1 MRVAPP
7 LEPRLA
13 LLLPDAGEDG
23 QGEAHAVGWDI
34 GHGVLRA
41 RAGVASGLGLVE
53 GPEAG

>member
-1 MRVAPP
+1 MRARPP

-53 GPEAG
+53 GPKAG

>member
-13 LLLPDAGEDG
+13 LLADAGEDG